1 MFDMLLWTVIGF
13 VAGSLPFSVWIGRF
27 ALKKDITQFGD
38 ANPGAT
44 NVLRA
49 GSRGGA
55 ALALTLD
62 TLKALVPISIAYVVV
77 GITDWRLVP
86 VALAPV
92 YGHAFSP
99 FLHFHGGKAVAAT
112 LGMWIALTLWA
123 IPIIG
128 GLSLLL
134 FTRLVGANGW
144 AVIFANLV
152 VLLYLLVM
160 PAALDFLHLQ
170 PATPILLAI
179 WVGNVALMVYRHRA
193 DLAHPPRLRRSQ
205 RQAVQ

>member
-1 MFDMLLWTVIGF
+1 MFDMLAFTVIGF
-13 VAGSLPFSVWIGRF
+13 MAGALPFSVWIGRL

-49 GSRGGA
+49 GGRGWA
-55 ALALTLD
+55 ALALALD
-62 TLKALVPISIAYVVV
+62 ALKAALPISLAYYGV

-99 FLHFHGGKAVAAT
+99 LLRFHGGKAVAAT
-112 LGMWIALTLWA
+112 LGMWIALTLWTV
-123 IPIIG
+123 PTLG
-128 GLSLLL
+128 GLSLLG

-144 AVIFANLV
+144 AVLFANLV
-152 VLLYLLVM
+152 ILLYLLVT
-160 PAALDFLHLQ
+160 PTAFDFLHLQ

-179 WVGNVALMVYRHRA
+179 WVGNVALLVFRHRA
-193 DLAHPPRLRRSQ
+193 DLASPPTLRRRNQ
-205 RQAVQ
+205 PQP